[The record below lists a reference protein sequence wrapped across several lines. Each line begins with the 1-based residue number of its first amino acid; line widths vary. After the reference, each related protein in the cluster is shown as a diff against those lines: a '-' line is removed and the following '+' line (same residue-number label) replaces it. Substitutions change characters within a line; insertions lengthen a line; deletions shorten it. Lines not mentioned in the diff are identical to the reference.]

1 MAFIRWPALR
11 PASNENFGGGVSKTF
26 AVKRI
31 EKRILMTVAV
41 HISGHEHVPGVET
54 AFTENVSS
62 RGARVSSI
70 RRWRPNDTLE
80 VSTLSR
86 DFRSVARVTYC
97 QPQSE
102 GFVIGLEFL
111 EPSGRWVVNA
121 PVGSGKP
128 LQG

>member
-1 MAFIRWPALR
+1 M
-11 PASNENFGGGVSKTF
+11 SNTLG
-26 AVKRI
+26 VKRL
-31 EKRILMTVAV
+31 ERRILMTVAV
-41 HISGHEHVPGVET
+41 HISGHELAPGVET

-70 RRWRPNDTLE
+70 RRWRPNETLE
-80 VSTLSR
+80 IESLPG
-86 DFRSVARVTYC
+86 DFRSVARVTHC

-102 GFVIGLEFL
+102 GFVVGLEFL
-111 EPSGRWVVNA
+111 EPSGRWVINA